1 MARIQKKS
9 IRQLDDFPGLFDLP
23 PVSEKG
29 NAVYD
34 VMMTHRTRQS
44 TPDKTMGYTEIDRHL
59 KETTPRY
66 NELEFISFGSG
77 SSGNCAYIGLRGL
90 GGVLIDA
97 GVDYKTVLS
106 ELERNYIPLDK
117 ISGIIIT
124 HDHSDHVRY
133 AYSLIRKNPKM
144 LVYCTPRTLSG
155 ILRRHNI
162 SSRIK
167 DYHKPIFKEF
177 EFQAGPLTITPFE
190 VSHDGTDNV
199 GFSITVSGKRFVI
212 ATDMG
217 ILTDRADFYIR
228 KANYLMIE
236 TNYDDN
242 MLETGRYPLHLKARI
257 RSNVGH
263 LCNDFTASY
272 LSGIWEPKLTDI
284 FLCHLSEDNNT
295 PELAL
300 HTVKSGLEGRGTTVG
315 DGSASASALEANVQL
330 VALPRY
336 DSSPHFILRLDKN
349 I

>member
-1 MARIQKKS
+1 MARASQKNTRK
-9 IRQLDDFPGLFDLP
+9 LDDLPGLFDLP
-23 PVSEKG
+23 SYTPDS
-29 NAVYD
+29 N
-34 VMMTHRTRQS
+34 VMHDALMSHRSHQS
-44 TPDKTMGYTEIDRHL
+44 TPDKPLGYRDIERHM
-59 KETTPRY
+59 KEQTPRH

-77 SSGNCAYIGLRGL
+77 SSGNCAYIGIRGM

-133 AYSLIRKNPKM
+133 AYSLLRKLPKM

-155 ILRRHNI
+155 MLRRHNI

-177 EFQAGPLTITPFE
+177 DFQAGPLTITPFE

-199 GFSITVSGKRFVI
+199 GFSILAGNKRFVV

-217 ILTDRADFYIR
+217 ILTDRANFYIA

-236 TNYDDN
+236 TNYDN
-242 MLETGRYPLHLKARI
+242 EMLERGRYPLHLKARI
-257 RSNVGH
+257 RSNIGH

-272 LSGIWEPKLTDI
+272 LAGIWEKKLTDI

-295 PELAL
+295 PEIAL
-300 HTVKSGLEGRGTTVG
+300 KAVRSQLTSHGIAVG
-315 DGSASASALEANVQL
+315 DGSASAAALEADVQL

-336 DSSPHFILRLDKN
+336 DSSPHFILRIDRD
-349 I
+349 